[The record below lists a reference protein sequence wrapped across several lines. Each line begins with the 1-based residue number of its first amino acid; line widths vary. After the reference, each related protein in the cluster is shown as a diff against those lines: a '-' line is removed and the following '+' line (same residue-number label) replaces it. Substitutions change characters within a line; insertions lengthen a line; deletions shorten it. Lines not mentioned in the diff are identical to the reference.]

1 MKKFLLLF
9 FAVLTISSIQQLK
22 AQSCFNIAAGP
33 DIHTSCLTNC
43 VNFKAKIPDIRSSEN
58 YKVISIPYTPYPYV
72 TTAPAFTHPCNDNPG
87 TSQDDKF
94 VDIATLPFNFCFYG
108 NIYTQY
114 VIGTNGVI
122 TFDKSNALKGNNY
135 VIDAAIPHLGGGNQG
150 NGICPFPNGSNYPAL
165 SIMGLYHD
173 MWPEIGEDYKIEAR
187 IEGSAPCRKFVM
199 SYNHVKLFGCPD
211 LFTTFQVVLHEGT
224 GLIDVYVENK
234 DFCSSTNTAAVI
246 GIQKD
251 GTDGSPFFSSPPGR
265 NNFTKSISNEAWR
278 FVPNGTTSLLSRVEL
293 YKGGIK
299 VADGVTTDLGTGE
312 LEVDFGNICL
322 TESSAEY
329 VVRAFYKQCDN
340 PAVETEGSDTMMVIK
355 SLTPVM
361 ATDITPTSCP
371 AATDGVIT
379 LTSPLDPTVEFS
391 IDGINWQT
399 SNIFTGLAQGT
410 YTVKAR
416 IIGNPCDGEI
426 TAIVPANPA
435 PVVNS
440 SISQPNCPTTATGS
454 ITVTAPAPGT
464 GVEYSID
471 GGTNWQASPTFN
483 GLAAGSYTITV
494 RINPAGCTGSA
505 TFVVTDPGPIP
516 VSSSITDVQCN
527 GTATGIINVTAPQGS
542 DFEYSLDG
550 INWQIQPNFLV
561 AAGTYTV
568 RVRKISTNCIYTSL
582 TYTVNEPTAVTGSAL
597 GSKNPTCADKDGE
610 ISITAA
616 GGVTPY
622 SYSIDN
628 GANYQASN
636 VFTGLTAGT
645 YNQIKVKDANG
656 CILQTNPVTIVLN
669 DTMRLE
675 LGADVDICAGSS
687 TTLQPQTNDLTDLFT
702 WTPSAGLSST
712 VVKNPD
718 ASPAD
723 TTKYYLTARWGL
735 CERKDSIIVNV
746 KHRPTV
752 YAGKD
757 TAICPGTSALLHA
770 VVISPSGTVNYAW
783 TPTTGLDDPTVP
795 VTAANPDTT
804 TEYTLTV
811 TDNFSCSFTVSD
823 IIRVKVNPPVVAF
836 AGNDTNA
843 ILNRPHQLQA
853 TGGLTYTWTPA
864 APLNNPFISNPLAT
878 LKVDTYFTV
887 TAKDDIGCADTD
899 DIFIKVY
906 EGPNYYLPNA
916 FTPNGDGLNDI
927 FRPVPVGIR
936 STEYFRVFNRYG
948 QVMFETKEWMKG
960 WDGTFKGKKQPSG
973 TYVWAIKGTDK
984 NGRVVEMTG
993 TVILVQ

>member
-9 FAVLTISSIQQLK
+9 FAVLTISSTQRLE
-22 AQSCFNIAAGP
+22 AQSCFSVSAGP
-33 DIHTSCLTNC
+33 DINTSCLNTC
-43 VNFKAKIPDIRSSEN
+43 FNFTAKIPDVKTSES
-58 YKVISIPYTPYPYV
+58 YKVIPIEYKPYPYTNPTGV
-72 TTAPAFTHPCNDNPG
+72 VFNPTYEDDRYSDMIVMPFT
-87 TSQDDKF
+87 
-94 VDIATLPFNFCFYG
+94 FCFYG
-108 NIYTQY
+108 KTYGKC
-114 VIGTNGVI
+114 VVGTNGII
-122 TFDKSNALKGNNY
+122 TFDVESNRNTYNAY
-135 VIDAAIPHLGGGNQG
+135 IIDRPIFYAGGTPDNEG
-150 NGICPFPNGSNYPAL
+150 PYYPRA
-165 SIMGLYHD
+165 SIMGPYHD
-173 MWPEIGEDYKIEAR
+173 VDPDNASTPQQPDRKMEYI
-187 IEGSAPCRKFVM
+187 IEGTAPCRKFILNFYKM
-199 SYNHVKLFGCPD
+199 PYYKCPGE
-211 LFTTFQVVLHEGT
+211 LVTQQIVLYEGT
-224 GLIDVYVENK
+224 GIIDIFMDTKPNA
-234 DFCSSTNTAAVI
+234 CAASTNNGRSI
-246 GIQKD
+246 LGIQNWERDKE
-251 GTDGSPFFSSPPGR
+251 TSVPGR
-265 NNFTKSISNEAWR
+265 NNTDWRATKEGWR
-278 FVPNGTTSLLSRVEL
+278 FVPNGTTSLFSRVEL

-312 LEVDFGNICL
+312 LEVDFGSICQS
-322 TESSAEY
+322 EDMAEY
-329 VVRAFYKQCDN
+329 VVRAFYKKCDD
-340 PAVETEGSDTMMVIK
+340 PTVETEGSDTMKVFKTFDPVLANVI
-355 SLTPVM
+355 
-361 ATDITPTSCP
+361 P
-371 AATDGVIT
+371 AACPTATNGSITVTD
-379 LTSPLDPTVEFS
+379 PLDATVEYS
-391 IDGINWQT
+391 IDNGVNWQT
-399 SNIFTGLAQGT
+399 SPTFSNLAPGT
-410 YTVKAR
+410 YKIIAK
-416 IIGNPCDGEI
+416 IIGNTCKGEG
-426 TAIVPANPA
+426 TFVVTANPA

-516 VSSSITDVQCN
+516 VNSSITDVQCN
-527 GTATGIINVTAPQGS
+527 GTATGIINVTAPLGS

-550 INWQIQPNFLV
+550 VNWQIQPNFLV

-582 TYTVNEPTAVTGSAL
+582 IYTVNEPAAVTGSAL
-597 GSKNPTCADKDGE
+597 GSKDPTCADKDGE

-636 VFTGLTAGT
+636 VFSGLTAGT

-702 WTPSAGLSST
+702 WTPPAGLSST

-718 ASPAD
+718 ASPTD

-770 VVISPSGTVNYAW
+770 VVVSPSGTVNYAW
-783 TPTTGLDDPTVP
+783 TPATGLDDPTVP

-823 IIRVKVNPPVVAF
+823 VIRVKVNPPVVAF